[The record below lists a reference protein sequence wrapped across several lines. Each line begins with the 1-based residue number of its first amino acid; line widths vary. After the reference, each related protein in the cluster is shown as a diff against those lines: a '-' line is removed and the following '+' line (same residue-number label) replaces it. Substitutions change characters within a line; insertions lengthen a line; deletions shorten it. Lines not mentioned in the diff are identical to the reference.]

1 VGLGDGA
8 VVLSF
13 RGQVI
18 RKNPAPAPN
27 DSAGWGRIAAQVFE
41 SAYSVSPALQHAGQ
55 AALTQNFFDEVFSH
69 LDAYSRY
76 VPPTPAEAARDR
88 LAIDASAGLNL
99 IRRPGQG
106 VLVADVV
113 PTGPA
118 EAADVRVGDRIL
130 SIDDESVAGKKL
142 DDVLDALSGEEG
154 EQVKLRLRSVDGQVR
169 EVTITL
175 APVPPETV
183 FSSHVDHALM
193 ISITAFTA
201 NTAERL
207 SQALEAGL
215 LSHPTAVIVD
225 LRGNRGGL
233 VRQAVTAVALFAEKG
248 VVASTSGRAPEA
260 SHDWRIEGGDLTSG
274 LPVIVLQDGRTA
286 SAAEIMSA
294 ALADLGRAV
303 VVGSSSLGKGLVQ
316 TLTRLPDGGELFLTW
331 SRVLAPGGWPI
342 QSLGVMP
349 QVCTSI
355 SDDETY
361 HELDM
366 LNEGTDLLAKSLAQS
381 RAAAAPLSAARAV
394 EIRAACPSAAGKDLD
409 MLAARYLIV
418 HPQAYAA
425 ALLHLK

>member
-1 VGLGDGA
+1 
-8 VVLSF
+8 
-13 RGQVI
+13 
-18 RKNPAPAPN
+18 
-27 DSAGWGRIAAQVFE
+27 
-41 SAYSVSPALQHAGQ
+41 
-55 AALTQNFFDEVFSH
+55 
-69 LDAYSRY
+69 
-76 VPPTPAEAARDR
+76 
-88 LAIDASAGLNL
+88 
-99 IRRPGQG
+99 
-106 VLVADVV
+106 
-113 PTGPA
+113 
-118 EAADVRVGDRIL
+118 
-130 SIDDESVAGKKL
+130 
-142 DDVLDALSGEEG
+142 
-154 EQVKLRLRSVDGQVR
+154 
-169 EVTITL
+169 
-175 APVPPETV
+175 V